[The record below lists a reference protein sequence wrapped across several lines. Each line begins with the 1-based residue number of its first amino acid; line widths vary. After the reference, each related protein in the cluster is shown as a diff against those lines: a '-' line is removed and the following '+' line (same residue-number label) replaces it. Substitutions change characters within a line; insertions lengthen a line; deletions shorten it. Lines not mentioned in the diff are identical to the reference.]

1 MLSSFVPHGL
11 PTRAWAFS
19 SHGVDATEPLTPLS
33 RSPVHPH
40 ASFPFRGRCNLAGRP
55 SFGRFRT
62 GRRMRRPP
70 RSPVAPARE
79 SWRLMNDLGC
89 LPSVGALRRIR
100 WPLQPQSRDLRTAFG
115 DEEALD
121 GDLSPP
127 WVFCRTSPVF
137 TGEAD
142 SRRTF
147 RARRLPTVSPADLR
161 PELGPRSLDPDRSF
175 WSAFAELIRDQTSPT
190 DFCNCVL
197 RRAGN
202 QTRALQS
209 SQGRRPRPP
218 SFSSRVTPS
227 PLRKR

>member
-1 MLSSFVPHGL
+1 MSATQTNCVYPHLARSWLRSQLSLRGRPTDSKAPCGVTRGPDVSRRPCPLRRIVIERELSSFVPHGL

-40 ASFPFRGRCNLAGRP
+40 ASFPFRRRCNLAGRP

-70 RSPVAPARE
+70 RPPVAPARE

-127 WVFCRTSPVF
+127 WVFCRTSPVLPVRPTRDARF
-137 TGEAD
+137 ARGAC
-142 SRRTF
+142 RRYHPPTF
-147 RARRLPTVSPADLR
+147 
-161 PELGPRSLDPDRSF
+161 DPS
-175 WSAFAELIRDQTSPT
+175 
-190 DFCNCVL
+190 
-197 RRAGN
+197 
-202 QTRALQS
+202 
-209 SQGRRPRPP
+209 
-218 SFSSRVTPS
+218 
-227 PLRKR
+227 